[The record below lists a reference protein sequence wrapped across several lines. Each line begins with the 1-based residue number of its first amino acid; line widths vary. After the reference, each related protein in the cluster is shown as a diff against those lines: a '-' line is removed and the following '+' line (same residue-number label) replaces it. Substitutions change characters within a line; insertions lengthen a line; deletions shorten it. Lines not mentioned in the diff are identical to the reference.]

1 MAIIN
6 RSLDASEQK
15 FVVSAHYINTTT
27 GISGIPVWRAPFPC
41 QVIGVTATA
50 CGVSGSPTSLLKLE
64 RFNIGTGLSAVAIAG
79 ALTHTAFGTS
89 GAQGFSL
96 VATGSSLLQMAVGDQ
111 LTITT
116 GGANS
121 ACQGLLVE
129 AVVQALQDIKTYA

>member
-6 RSLDASEQK
+6 RSLDSSEQK
-15 FVVSAHYINTTT
+15 FVVSAHFTNTVT
-27 GISGIPVWRAPFPC
+27 GISGLPVWRAPFAC
-41 QVIGVTATA
+41 RVIGVTASA
-50 CGVSGSPTSLLKLE
+50 AGVSGSPTSLLKLE

-89 GAQGFSL
+89 GAQGFSM
-96 VATGSSLLQMAVGDQ
+96 VATGSSLLDMVAGDQ

-116 GGANS
+116 GGTNS
-121 ACQGLLVE
+121 ACGALLVE